1 MQAPLRKEFQS
12 MNDKAIGGSDV
23 CHTCAAHCVA
33 LEDAAARIA
42 QLEAA
47 LDRRMALGGSCLPHI
62 GIWTIGE
69 ETECPPDIAV
79 ILDSSLARVRA
90 STVETETKP

>member
-1 MQAPLRKEFQS
+1 

-47 LDRRMALGGSCLPHI
+47 LKACFPAL
-62 GIWTIGE
+62 
-69 ETECPPDIAV
+69 DIAMEQAHPRQRDHWHKIIV
-79 ILDSSLARVRA
+79 QA
-90 STVETETKP
+90 SEALTPAETKGEQG